1 MQISAEIVAFVPPG
15 GTQCGYS
22 RVNSHDVS
30 PTEWKNPSVLGASG
44 KSCPKQV
51 PKDVRMR
58 KAWHRGAPRPASL
71 SWVSDLEIRSR
82 LGVIAEGDGI
92 NLSRRE
98 VKQWIHKSLRSTD
111 VCAFRVGKVEE
122 PCRYSPCA
130 QQGGTDGKSI
140 RAQRRKSSGQL
151 HGERIWTR
159 FIFNHSAGSY

>member
-51 PKDVRMR
+51 LKDVRMR

-98 VKQWIHKSLRSTD
+98 VK
-111 VCAFRVGKVEE
+111 
-122 PCRYSPCA
+122 
-130 QQGGTDGKSI
+130 
-140 RAQRRKSSGQL
+140 
-151 HGERIWTR
+151 
-159 FIFNHSAGSY
+159 